1 MIKYARGYIME
12 ELEKSFKE
20 KYLALEIEFE
30 EIDRYISRWNN
41 SDIEQTLAKYLGL
54 NSEEEDI
61 WIENSDEAL
70 KTMLDQLKK

>member
-1 MIKYARGYIME
+1 ME

-30 EIDRYISRWNN
+30 EIERYISHWNN
-41 SDIEQTLAKYLGL
+41 SDTEQTLAKYLGL

-70 KTMLDQLKK
+70 KTMLDQLKE

>member
-1 MIKYARGYIME
+1 ME

-41 SDIEQTLAKYLGL
+41 SDTEETLAKYLGL

-70 KTMLDQLKK
+70 KTLLDQLKE